1 MLNSI
6 KLSIFAILIPL
17 TLNIVSETLLYKDVT
32 INGGETKP
40 VTLIISRGLRIFTKI
55 DKSSKIMVDITS
67 EKPFNTSLVY
77 YDRTKNEGDSTDKVN
92 TPIISHLQEIRLLV
106 FIV

>member
-1 MLNSI
+1 
-6 KLSIFAILIPL
+6 
-17 TLNIVSETLLYKDVT
+17 
-32 INGGETKP
+32 
-40 VTLIISRGLRIFTKI
+40 
-55 DKSSKIMVDITS
+55 MVDITT
-67 EKPFNTSLVY
+67 EKAINTSLIY